1 MDETEAKPEDA
12 RLSRTI
18 REYLWFAIALL
29 CIMAL
34 LALQTYS

>member
-12 RLSRTI
+12 EPDRAN

-29 CIMAL
+29 CIIAL
-34 LALQTYS
+34 LVLQSHR

>member
-1 MDETEAKPEDA
+1 MDETEAKPDDA
-12 RLSRTI
+12 RLSRPV

-29 CIMAL
+29 CIMAF